1 MIIAAIRGQVR
12 VAKWLLERGV
22 DVSYQ
27 APSCGSALHVA
38 AARKHDEMV
47 EMLLKYGADPF
58 VANLKGSTA
67 IELAVLA
74 GSEPIVSKFH
84 SRSLFSGEV
93 EMQWKRML
101 GYEWKSRY
109 VVVMERRACPLL
121 YSSTS
126 RDLSSSTTARRQMW
140 IHR

>member
-109 VVVMERRACPLL
+109 IVVMERRACPLL

-126 RDLSSSTTARRQMW
+126 RDSSSTTARRQMW